1 VAGSVAA
8 LSGQRAGHRARALS
22 RARRG
27 VVFYLGV
34 LVLSLFF
41 FGPFVWTILSSLKDA
56 SEIATFPPT
65 FLPARLR
72 FENYARAWTL
82 VPFLR
87 FYVNSTIVTG
97 LAMLGQTLTATMVAY
112 GFARFRF
119 PGRDRLFLLVLSSLM
134 LPIHV
139 TLIPTFV
146 MFYQVGWIDT
156 FLPLIVPSYFGGG
169 AFAIFLLRQFFRT
182 LPLDLDEAAKIDG
195 ASYPRIFWTIL
206 LPLSKPGLL
215 ALAVLGFLADWE
227 DFLRP
232 LIYLQSKEK
241 LTLSIGLRFL
251 ASQAGVQMPGE
262 PTTHLLM
269 AASIVATIPPILLY
283 VVVQRQLVQGI
294 ALTGSKG

>member
-1 VAGSVAA
+1 
-8 LSGQRAGHRARALS
+8 
-22 RARRG
+22 
-27 VVFYLGV
+27 
-34 LVLSLFF
+34 
-41 FGPFVWTILSSLKDA
+41 
-56 SEIATFPPT
+56 
-65 FLPARLR
+65 
-72 FENYARAWTL
+72 
-82 VPFLR
+82 
-87 FYVNSTIVTG
+87 
-97 LAMLGQTLTATMVAY
+97 
-112 GFARFRF
+112 
-119 PGRDRLFLLVLSSLM
+119 
-134 LPIHV
+134 
-139 TLIPTFV
+139 
-146 MFYQVGWIDT
+146 MFYQLGWIDT